1 MSKQIL
7 RLIPVMQGLTL
18 AGENYK
24 LLNKKKKKTKDMVGT
39 SVKTLVGI
47 NLMKETANV
56 IEDF

>member
-24 LLNKKKKKTKDMVGT
+24 LLNKKKKTTKDMVGMGF
-39 SVKTLVGI
+39 KNIVGVEM
-47 NLMKETANV
+47 MKETANIV
-56 IEDF
+56 EDF